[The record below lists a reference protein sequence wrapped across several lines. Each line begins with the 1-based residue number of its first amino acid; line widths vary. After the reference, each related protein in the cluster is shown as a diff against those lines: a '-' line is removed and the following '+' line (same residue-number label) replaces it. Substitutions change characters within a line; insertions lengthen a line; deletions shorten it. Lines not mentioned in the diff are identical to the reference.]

1 MNVHRGAADPHA
13 LERWILQSNDPS
25 QPAAQIQAMALLRE
39 WSSSS
44 PRETVVA
51 AMFQVLDQSS
61 AETAQFYSLGTLGRT
76 PLDETERASF
86 RQYLLY
92 RFPPASS
99 SFLRNKVAW
108 ILARFLWEDVPLRW
122 TTLEHD
128 LIHHLSVSQPALY
141 CKLLET
147 AMEEFSAAV
156 AREDPN
162 NIEYDE
168 EQTTF
173 SSSYSTKSDMR
184 RVKDYFK
191 DYINEYGEETGKQP
205 NEPDTN
211 TLAHRLFDRVVT
223 VLEDSIVLLQNRNGA
238 NGHAM
243 DTVALA
249 LKSMRQFLQWIDLA
263 WVDTQI
269 TNGNGT
275 HPKAIEILL
284 YLLSV
289 PDYPA
294 HIHVLTFQV
303 LKEWNSGTQSSNATI
318 LSSGHMLH
326 VYSAVFERIHKAD
339 LLPYS
344 GESPAPI
351 EVVIEVA
358 KFVDLAGQQLV
369 NMDANESAQVMP
381 IEEGSAEKVKNGL
394 FQVLDLFFRA
404 FSYDDID
411 VSAAVFPLAGN
422 LLYEMEQQAS
432 LRMHLPQLLNVLYRQ
447 LKYPADFSYDYED
460 ELAAEEMAYRADLAK
475 LFGKMVRIDSS
486 LCLQFVVETAQ
497 RLGGMSQAPTEDVE
511 VFLRLVYHF
520 CEGIRPSP
528 GLKVIMKNHIFCS
541 LLTALHTSDIAD
553 HPHREVLCLYYETAV
568 RYHPIFMTSS
578 GKVHVANTPLLSR
591 VLEAMVS
598 AGRCIQSF
606 HYIALIAHAL
616 PSAKEWQ
623 QGITTFS
630 YQSTITLL
638 LLVTHVGKTHGI
650 SSSPLCRNGSFWDTW
665 LTIQLRLLLST
676 ST

>member
-1 MNVHRGAADPHA
+1 MDPHT

-25 QPAAQIQAMALLRE
+25 QPAAQMQAMALLRE

-44 PRETVVA
+44 PREMVVA
-51 AMFQVLDQSS
+51 MMFQVLDQSS

-86 RQYLLY
+86 RQYLLF

-128 LIHHLSVSQPALY
+128 LIHHLSVSQPDLY

-156 AREDPN
+156 IREDPN

-168 EQTTF
+168 EQTV
-173 SSSYSTKSDMR
+173 SSSSFSTKSDMR

-191 DYINEYGEETGKQP
+191 DYINEYGEATGKQP
-205 NEPDTN
+205 NEPETN
-211 TLAHRLFDRVVT
+211 SLAHRLFDRVVA
-223 VLEDSIVLLQNRNGA
+223 VLEESIVLLQNRNDA

-249 LKSMRQFLQWIDLA
+249 LKSMRQFLQWIDLP
-263 WVDTQI
+263 WVNTQL
-269 TNGNGT
+269 NGNGV

-289 PDYPA
+289 PHYPA

-326 VYSAVFERIHKAD
+326 VYSAVFEHIHKID

-344 GESPAPI
+344 SESSAPI

-358 KFVDLAGQQLV
+358 KFIDSAGQQLV
-369 NMDANESAQVMP
+369 NMDAKNKSAQVTP
-381 IEEGSAEKVKNGL
+381 IQEFNTEKVKNAL

-422 LLYEMEQQAS
+422 LIYEMEQQAS

-447 LKYPADFSYDYED
+447 LKYPTDFSYDYED
-460 ELAAEEMAYRADLAK
+460 EVAAEEMTFRADLAK
-475 LFGKMVRIDSS
+475 LFGKMVRIDSV

-497 RLGGMSQAPTEDVE
+497 RMEGMSQAPTYDVE
-511 VFLRLVYHF
+511 VFLRLLYHF

-528 GLKVIMKNHIFCS
+528 GLKVIMKNHTFCS
-541 LLTALHTSDIAD
+541 LLTALHNSDIAN

-568 RYHPIFMTSS
+568 RYYPIFMTSS
-578 GKVHVANTPLLSR
+578 GKVHVANTSLLSR

-598 AGRCIQSF
+598 AGRCIQLF
-606 HYIALIAHAL
+606 DCIALFAHTPA
-616 PSAKEWQ
+616 
-623 QGITTFS
+623 F
-630 YQSTITLL
+630 
-638 LLVTHVGKTHGI
+638 
-650 SSSPLCRNGSFWDTW
+650 R
-665 LTIQLRLLLST
+665 
-676 ST
+676 